1 MATNGPDAKLL
12 RSTTYAL
19 SVGLLSAQLTWI
31 SLPESGVAVTPVGG
45 RRPAD
50 AVPAEPSRMR
60 PANAASKNPLR
71 FPIRLPPV

>member
-1 MATNGPDAKLL
+1 MATKGPDAKLL

-19 SVGLLSAQLTWI
+19 SVGLLSTQPTWI
-31 SLPESGVAVTPVGG
+31 SLPESGVAITPVGG
-45 RRPAD
+45 RRSAD
-50 AVPAEPSRMR
+50 AAPAEPIRKR